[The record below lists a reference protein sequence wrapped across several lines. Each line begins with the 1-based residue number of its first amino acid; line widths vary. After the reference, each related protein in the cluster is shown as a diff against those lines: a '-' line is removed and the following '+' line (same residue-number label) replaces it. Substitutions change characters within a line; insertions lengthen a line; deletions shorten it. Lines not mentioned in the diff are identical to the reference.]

1 LYSIAL
7 KKREREKMLQRKIN
21 RGVLAP
27 LFHRIMDEKEGA
39 VGVQFLNPEQLQE
52 SIVEDLSLI
61 LNTRCTVRK
70 VVYKDHIQTLSLFGF
85 PDFFGLGD
93 FSHFDAADAGEWPTI
108 ALYLQTAIQAAEP
121 RLREV
126 YVKIDTFNAVDQK
139 LCVSVTALLEEGKL
153 LKEIHFPLE
162 IQHALDNPLP
172 LKGRPG
178 A

>member
-1 LYSIAL
+1 
-7 KKREREKMLQRKIN
+7 MLQRKIN

-27 LFHRIMDEKEGA
+27 LFDRIVDEKES
-39 VGVQFLNPEQLQE
+39 VTGVQFLNAQQLQD
-52 SIVEDLSLI
+52 SIVEGLSLI

-70 VVYKDHIQTLSLFGF
+70 VIYKDHIQTLSLFGF

-93 FSHFDAADAGEWPTI
+93 FSNFDAADAGEWPTI

-126 YVKIDTFNAVDQK
+126 YAKVETYNAVDQK
-139 LCVSVTALLEEGKL
+139 LCVSVKALIEDGKL

-162 IQHALDNPLP
+162 IQHA
-172 LKGRPG
+172 KEAKR
-178 A
+178 